1 MVYVIILAGG
11 IGNRLGAGI
20 PKQFVNICGKPII
33 AHTMA
38 CFQNHPLV
46 DAIELVCVDGFQQ
59 QLQQIVND
67 NGISKVFQIVRG
79 DQSMNALS

>member
-1 MVYVIILAGG
+1 ME
-11 IGNRLGAGI
+11 
-20 PKQFVNICGKPII
+20 
-33 AHTMA
+33 

-67 NGISKVFQIVRG
+67 NGISKVLHIVKGGSEYERTI
-79 DQSMNALS
+79 MNGVKGLEGIAKHSKA